1 MSADTLDVDELH
13 SGKRQEGVYAGFE
26 VFVRKLST
34 KLVLAGIGPVL
45 AWAGYVKRAES
56 QTPQTLMTIRLLI
69 ALVPA
74 IILVGAI
81 VVAWRY
87 PLTRARHRDV
97 QAQLARRRAVPAD
110 PRFEGR

>member
-1 MSADTLDVDELH
+1 
-13 SGKRQEGVYAGFE
+13 
-26 VFVRKLST
+26 
-34 KLVLAGIGPVL
+34 
-45 AWAGYVKRAES
+45 
-56 QTPQTLMTIRLLI
+56 MTIRLLI